1 MQTPEDDE
9 NNAETTPESSNEA
22 GREIDPEEFQALVN
36 LMQAYDTTVDRCS
49 DYLIYISL
57 VGELERTG
65 REISEIDFN
74 SEEFQQTRNRLKKDR
89 KEWKALRNSGREL
102 FRKIKKL
109 NATPIPDIIAAL
121 ESRDIELKTA
131 IRARLMLRRLE
142 DSLISLGNLEA
153 NGAHEKQNDHDR
165 K

>member
-36 LMQAYDTTVDRCS
+36 LMQAYDTTVDRCR

>member
-1 MQTPEDDE
+1 MQTQEDDE
-9 NNAETTPESSNEA
+9 NNTETAPENNNDG
-22 GREIDPEEFQALVN
+22 GREMDPEEFQALVN
-36 LMQAYDTTVDRCS
+36 LMQPYDTTVDRCR
-49 DYLIYISL
+49 DYLIYVSL
-57 VGELERTG
+57 IGEMERAG
-65 REISEIDFN
+65 REISEIDFG
-74 SEEFQQTRNRLKKDR
+74 SEEFLRARNRLKKER
-89 KEWKALRNSGREL
+89 KEWKSLRNSGREL

-153 NGAHEKQNDHDR
+153 NGAHGK
-165 K
+165 